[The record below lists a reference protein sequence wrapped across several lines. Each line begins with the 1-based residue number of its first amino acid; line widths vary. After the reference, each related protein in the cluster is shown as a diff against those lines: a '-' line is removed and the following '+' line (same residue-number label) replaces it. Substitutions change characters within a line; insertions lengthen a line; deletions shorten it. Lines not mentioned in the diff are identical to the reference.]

1 MRKFM
6 LIWVGQVFSLLGTN
20 ISAFGVT
27 VWAYQKT
34 GSATALALITFFLVT
49 PMLIVSPLAGAL
61 VDRLNRKLMM
71 MISDL
76 ASGLVSV
83 VLLALYLTGRLEIWH
98 FYVSSVLIGIGQAF
112 QWPAYSAAIS
122 TLVPKEQLGRA
133 DGLISLAETGTDI
146 IAPILAAGM
155 LGLLGLGGI
164 LLVDLATLALAIG
177 SLLIVRI
184 PQPQATQVGIASRG
198 SLWKESA
205 YGFIYILKRPG
216 LLGLQTVFLLGNF
229 FSAISYTLMAPMILA
244 RSANNE
250 LILGTVNSIGAIGGV
265 VGGVLMS
272 AWGGARRKIHGVLMG
287 WGFSGVFGVLMGV
300 GQTPL
305 VWTAA
310 RFLGTLIGPVVN
322 ASNQSIWQAR
332 VAPDVQGRVFSTR
345 RLIAWVSMP
354 LATLVAGPLADYVME
369 PAMNEGGSLASVFGP
384 IVGVGPGAGMALT
397 IAVASIA
404 TAMIGFGGYLFPILR
419 GVETR
424 IPEDEIF
431 LAGDIETASSD

>member
-1 MRKFM
+1 M

-133 DGLISLAETGTDI
+133 NGLISLAETGTDI

-177 SLLIVRI
+177 SLLIVCI

>member
-1 MRKFM
+1 M

-133 DGLISLAETGTDI
+133 NGLISLAETGTDI

>member
-1 MRKFM
+1 M

-133 DGLISLAETGTDI
+133 NGLISLAETGTDI

-177 SLLIVRI
+177 SLLIVCI

-300 GQTPL
+300 GQIPL

>member
-1 MRKFM
+1 M

-133 DGLISLAETGTDI
+133 NGLISLAETGTDI

-300 GQTPL
+300 GQIPL